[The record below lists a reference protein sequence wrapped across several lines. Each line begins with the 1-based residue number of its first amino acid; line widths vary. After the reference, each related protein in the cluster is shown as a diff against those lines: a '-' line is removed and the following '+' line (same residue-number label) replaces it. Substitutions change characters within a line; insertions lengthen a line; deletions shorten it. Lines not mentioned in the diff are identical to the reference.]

1 MEPDIYQRYF
11 VSVSISHIKKGN
23 QVRTQS
29 LNAELQGTGASN
41 LDLTFK
47 MSSQIH
53 KMFDR
58 LIHACCVQNH

>member
-11 VSVSISHIKKGN
+11 VSLSMSHIKKGN
-23 QVRTQS
+23 QVTM
-29 LNAELQGTGASN
+29 QGTGASN
-41 LDLTFK
+41 LYPTFK

-53 KMFDR
+53 KMFDQ